1 MWKKIL
7 ARILPK
13 PTAKHLEQ
21 GNLAERQARRYL
33 AAQGLKFV
41 CGNFRCKRGE
51 IDLIMQDRQ
60 TLVIVEVRYRHSDQ
74 CGDPLETVTRRKQ
87 SRIIAAT
94 RYYLAKHPSNQA
106 VRFDV
111 IAISGDGL
119 NWVRNA
125 FQA

>member
-1 MWKKIL
+1 MWTKIL

-13 PTAKHLEQ
+13 PAAAHLEQ
-21 GNLAERQARRYL
+21 GSLAERQARRYL
-33 AAQGLKFV
+33 EAQGLTFV

-51 IDLIMQDRQ
+51 IDLVMLDGQ
-60 TLVIVEVRYRHSDQ
+60 TLAIVEVRYRRSDR

-94 RYYLAKHPSNQA
+94 RYYLAKHPCNRA
-106 VRFDV
+106 LRFDV
-111 IAISGDGL
+111 VAVSGAEL

>member
-1 MWKKIL
+1 MWKKL
-7 ARILPK
+7 LDRLFPK
-13 PTAKHLEQ
+13 PTAPHLQQGSEAEQ
-21 GNLAERQARRYL
+21 QARRYL

-41 CGNFRCKRGE
+41 CSNFRCKRGE

-60 TLVIVEVRYRHSDQ
+60 TLVIVEVRYRQND
-74 CGDPLETVTRRKQ
+74 CRGDALETVTRRKQ

-94 RYYLAKHPSNQA
+94 RYYLAKYPSRQA

-111 IAISGDGL
+111 IAISGAGL
-119 NWVRNA
+119 RWVRNA